1 VNGETAVSAAPLI
14 ALRDVVRVF
23 QRGDVAV
30 TALDGVSLEVAAGE
44 FVAIMGASGSG
55 KSTLMNLIGLLDR
68 PTSGSYRFDGEEVAD
83 FDPDRRAVL
92 RREAFGFI
100 FQQYNL
106 LALSDAAENVAMPA
120 VYAGLPHAARLKRAG
135 ELLSGLGMGDRLDHR
150 PGQLSGGQQ
159 QRVSIARALMNG
171 GAVILADEPTG
182 ALDSRSGVEVMR
194 LLRKLNDDGHT
205 VLLITH
211 DRDVARQARRVV
223 EIKDGKIISDA
234 PTDQADQA
242 APGSPP
248 IRPRRGD
255 SGRGATWRDVAEA
268 AVMAFAA
275 LRRNLMRTLLT
286 LLGVIIGVAS
296 VVTML
301 AVGEGARQ
309 EVVNRITAMGANLLL
324 VRPGAPNTRPGGG
337 VTATLTIA
345 DAEAVAELPGVAA
358 VSPEYAGNNV
368 TLRREGFDTLTQVNA
383 VGVDYPLVRDWATAS
398 GVFFGEEEV
407 RSYAPVTVLGVTVVK
422 ALFPDGR
429 DPVGEYVMINNILF
443 QVVGVM
449 APRGAAPNG
458 MDQDD
463 AALVPITTGVSR
475 LFGQRYVKTV
485 TVKATE
491 AAAVGDLETDMRQLL
506 IARHKTED
514 FQIRNMA
521 SLLQTATETQ
531 DTLTML
537 LGSIAAIALLVGGI
551 GVMNIMLVSVT
562 ERTREIGVRMAA
574 GARRINIMLQFN
586 SEALAICSLGGL
598 LGVGLGLGA
607 VQVFA
612 WFGRPVMVT
621 PGPILLA
628 FGSAFATGLLFGYL
642 PARKAADLDPV
653 VALAAD

>member
-1 VNGETAVSAAPLI
+1 VNGETAVNAAPLI
-14 ALRDVVRVF
+14 ALRDVARVF

-92 RREAFGFI
+92 RREAFGFV

-135 ELLSGLGMGDRLDHR
+135 ELLTSLGMGDRQDHR

-234 PTDQADQA
+234 PTDQTDQA

-248 IRPRRGD
+248 IRPRRDGPK
-255 SGRGATWRDVAEA
+255 GATWRDVAEA

-358 VSPEYAGNNV
+358 VSPEYAANNV

-383 VGVDYPLVRDWATAS
+383 VGVDYPLVRDWTTAS

-407 RSYAPVTVLGVTVVK
+407 RSYAPVTVLGTTVVK

-443 QVVGVM
+443 QVIGVM
-449 APRGAAPNG
+449 APKGAAPNG